1 MRCKLC
7 RRCQCGC
14 SGSGFASCCAGRW
27 GTTQTQVCSLFT
39 LILGHLFTVAL
50 QAKKILER
58 MCWAYL
64 FRAVVHGCDPPESI
78 LEGLVHL
85 LMPFRVAN
93 HFFLLGE
100 NFWVSRKV
108 LQRRETRMT
117 HLKGKKA
124 FGNVVLLRQCETK
137 CCPSAL

>member
-1 MRCKLC
+1 
-7 RRCQCGC
+7 
-14 SGSGFASCCAGRW
+14 
-27 GTTQTQVCSLFT
+27 
-39 LILGHLFTVAL
+39 
-50 QAKKILER
+50 

-64 FRAVVHGCDPPESI
+64 FRAVVHGCDPPESV

-117 HLKGKKA
+117 HLKRKRA
-124 FGNVVLLRQCETK
+124 FESVVLL
-137 CCPSAL
+137 